1 MLKKVAAVLLGLTL
15 VAASIT
21 GCGSG
26 DQAPKE
32 QKEESQKEES
42 QSGETQ
48 KEESQSEGTENAD
61 TAGQPEGDPV
71 KLRFVMYGEAGARNT
86 EFFQNELHDKLMED
100 LNIDLSIDYIPWGAK
115 DQLATMLAS
124 GEKMAFMSNLTSQFA
139 SWVQSGY
146 VAPLDES
153 MINEVAPDYLESR
166 MGKTSF
172 EASKVNGT
180 IYMLPVGCVT
190 FSSLQDNFAIRNDIL
205 KEVGWDVD
213 KIHTYDDLVAA
224 MKAVHESKPD
234 LALVKDAKHLKYAL
248 DSVYG
253 NGQMFA
259 EDTYEPGMISL
270 ADDRV
275 FSWFESEEFK
285 NLCHLEEEWFDM
297 GFITVEHVTDQSSYE
312 NAWNSGNC
320 LTSFGSTGIIY
331 NHEFSGIENAD
342 VRYLKLDDNPFYL
355 VKDYDWAWSIS
366 SADQDNVENYL
377 RLFNWI
383 YESKEN
389 YMLALYGVE
398 GKDYTLNEYGEVER
412 TTTDGFIYDWMHR
425 TFNYEPISAEKYD
438 AAEIEEYMNLDNNAL
453 LTNRMGFIFDVAPVE
468 TEYTMLLA
476 IIQEKVIPIALGTG
490 DYDEDFPAVLQELKD
505 AGLDKYMEEYQ
516 RQYSAFVES
525 KK

>member
-1 MLKKVAAVLLGLTL
+1 MLKKVAALLLGLTL
-15 VAASIT
+15 VAASVT

-26 DQAPKE
+26 DQPSTE

-42 QSGETQ
+42 KQ
-48 KEESQSEGTENAD
+48 EESPAGDAQKDD
-61 TAGQPEGDPV
+61 TAEKEQPHGDPV

-86 EFFQNELHDKLMED
+86 ELFQNELHDKLMED
-100 LNIDLSIDYIPWGAK
+100 LNIELSIDYVPWGAK
-115 DQLATMLAS
+115 DQIATMLAS

-146 VAPLDES
+146 VASLDED
-153 MINEVAPDYLESR
+153 MVKEVAPDYLASR

-180 IYMLPVGCVT
+180 IYMLPMGCTT
-190 FSSLQDNFAIRNDIL
+190 FCSLQDNFSIRNDIL
-205 KEVGWDVD
+205 NEVGWDVD

-224 MKAVHESKPD
+224 MKAVHEAKPD
-234 LALVKDAKHLKYAL
+234 LALIKDVKHLKNAL

-259 EDTYEPGMISL
+259 EDIFEPGMISL

-285 NLCHLEEEWFDM
+285 NLCHLEEELFDL
-297 GFITVEHVTDQSSYE
+297 GFITVEHVTDQPSYE

-320 LTSFGSTGIIY
+320 LTSFGSTSSLY
-331 NHEFSGIENAD
+331 NHNFNGVENPD

-355 VKDYDWAWSIS
+355 VKDYDWAWSVS
-366 SADQDNVENYL
+366 SADQDNVGNYL
-377 RLFNWI
+377 KLFNWI

-398 GKDYTLNEYGEVER
+398 GTDYNINEYGEVDR
-412 TTTDGFIYDWMHR
+412 TTTDGFIYDWMHS
-425 TFNYEPISAEKYD
+425 TPYYQPISSEKYD
-438 AAEIEEYMNLDNNAL
+438 AAEVEEFMNLDNNAL
-453 LTNRMGFIFDVAPVE
+453 LTNRMGFIFDVSPVE

-476 IIQEKVIPIALGTG
+476 IIQEKVTPIAYGIG
-490 DYDEDFPAVLQELKD
+490 DYDTEFPAVLQELKD
-505 AGLDKYMEEYQ
+505 AGLDKYIEEYQ
-516 RQYSAFVES
+516 KQYEAFVES